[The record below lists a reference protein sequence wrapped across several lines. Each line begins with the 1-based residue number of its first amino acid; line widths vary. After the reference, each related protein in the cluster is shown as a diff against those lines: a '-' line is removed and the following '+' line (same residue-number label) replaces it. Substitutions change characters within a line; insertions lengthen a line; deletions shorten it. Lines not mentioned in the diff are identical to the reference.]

1 LKDESATRR
10 MRVHRIG
17 TAALWSYVTSVCDL
31 CPYRL
36 TATVFSVDVMTIKSD
51 KTIKNGKKASAP
63 RLPGLAEEVRESARA
78 GQHAASRAL
87 RDFRRTVDDAI
98 PDVVEPLRARIVD
111 AAIELAD
118 ELVTAQ
124 FKFHRSIVRSADR
137 ALTKSVTSANGDGSR
152 GRD

>member
-1 LKDESATRR
+1 
-10 MRVHRIG
+10 
-17 TAALWSYVTSVCDL
+17 
-31 CPYRL
+31 
-36 TATVFSVDVMTIKSD
+36 MTIKSD
-51 KTIKNGKKASAP
+51 KTIKDSKKVSAP

-98 PDVVEPLRARIVD
+98 PEVVEPLRARIVH

-124 FKFHRSIVRSADR
+124 FTFHRSIVRSADR
-137 ALTKSVTSANGDGSR
+137 AMTKSVTPANDEGSR